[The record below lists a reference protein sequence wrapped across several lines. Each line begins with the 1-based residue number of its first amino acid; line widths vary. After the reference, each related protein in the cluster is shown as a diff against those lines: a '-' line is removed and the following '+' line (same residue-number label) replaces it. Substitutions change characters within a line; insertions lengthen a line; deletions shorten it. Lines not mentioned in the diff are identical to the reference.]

1 MVLVG
6 VTTLVFGA
14 FQLHRSIT
22 VPFERDPD
30 STFKTTEQIDQE
42 REAELKAAD
51 TDGDGLNDY
60 DELYVFRTSPF
71 LPDTDSDGY
80 DDGIEIANAN
90 DPNCPAGKT
99 CRQSA
104 LQSGS
109 GSSSLASGGSG
120 IVAAPTTGSPDDQAL
135 IVAMNKLFG
144 DIADPTPEAL
154 SKRIMELPSADLR
167 EFLTVVG
174 IPASVLDQAD
184 DATLRSLLAEA
195 LTQTAADPNV
205 QNVVADEEAAAGT
218 GSDEDNQ

>member
-1 MVLVG
+1 
-6 VTTLVFGA
+6 
-14 FQLHRSIT
+14 
-22 VPFERDPD
+22 
-30 STFKTTEQIDQE
+30 
-42 REAELKAAD
+42 
-51 TDGDGLNDY
+51 
-60 DELYVFRTSPF
+60 
-71 LPDTDSDGY
+71 
-80 DDGIEIANAN
+80 
-90 DPNCPAGKT
+90 
-99 CRQSA
+99 
-104 LQSGS
+104 
-109 GSSSLASGGSG
+109 
-120 IVAAPTTGSPDDQAL
+120 VAAPTTGSPDDQAL